1 MDEPGSVSDD
11 AGSISIDPGSISFGP
26 GAASPNNDDPSVST
40 DIADSS
46 ACSNSGKDFD
56 AFLRLFPKGAGVKLG
71 ETMER
76 YNRLIDMGISPE
88 ALYDSWKH
96 FESEMRF
103 SSPFFVAPRE
113 RRECNVQVR
122 RATGFVVV
130 EDDH

>member
-1 MDEPGSVSDD
+1 
-11 AGSISIDPGSISFGP
+11 
-26 GAASPNNDDPSVST
+26 
-40 DIADSS
+40 
-46 ACSNSGKDFD
+46 
-56 AFLRLFPKGAGVKLG
+56 
-71 ETMER
+71 
-76 YNRLIDMGISPE
+76 MGISPE

>member
-1 MDEPGSVSDD
+1 MKLNQLKIGQSAVITAVGGE
-11 AGSISIDPGSISFGP
+11 
-26 GAASPNNDDPSVST
+26 GA
-40 DIADSS
+40 
-46 ACSNSGKDFD
+46 
-56 AFLRLFPKGAGVKLG
+56 LR
-71 ETMER
+71 
-76 YNRLIDMGISPE
+76 NRLIDMGISPE